1 MNIIDLSQEL
11 DENTQVFPGDPNL
24 KLLQWSNY
32 TIQGY
37 KSETIFTTSHI
48 GTHIDAP
55 SHFNPD
61 GISVEK
67 IPLEKTVILSK
78 AKVLRIKKDDDE
90 KIEPKDL
97 KEFDIVQN
105 DTLLIYTGW
114 SLNRQKDNY
123 FKNNPGLSKL
133 GADYLAELKINLI
146 GIDSPNID
154 PAIDKEFSAH
164 RIFSIKNIPI
174 IENLINLDKIN
185 QESFIFI
192 ALPLKL
198 KYSSGSPVRAIALIN

>member
-90 KIEPKDL
+90 KI
-97 KEFDIVQN
+97 N
-105 DTLLIYTGW
+105 SLLCGGTA
-114 SLNRQKDNY
+114 QKKAQVT
-123 FKNNPGLSKL
+123 F
-133 GADYLAELKINLI
+133 NLC
-146 GIDSPNID
+146 S
-154 PAIDKEFSAH
+154 
-164 RIFSIKNIPI
+164 
-174 IENLINLDKIN
+174 
-185 QESFIFI
+185 SF
-192 ALPLKL
+192 A
-198 KYSSGSPVRAIALIN
+198 KYGKMF

>member
-1 MNIIDLSQEL
+1 LNIIDLSQEL
-11 DENTQVFPGDPNL
+11 DENTHVFPGSPNL
-24 KLLQWSNY
+24 KVLQWSNY
-32 TIQGY
+32 AIHGY
-37 KSETIFTTSHI
+37 YSETIFTSTHI
-48 GTHIDAP
+48 GTHMDAP

-67 IPLEKTVILSK
+67 IPLEKIVVLDK
-78 AKVLRIKKDDDE
+78 AKVLRIKKDDDA
-90 KIEPKDL
+90 KIEPNDL

-114 SLNRQKDNY
+114 SLNRQKDKY
-123 FKNNPGLSKL
+123 FKNNPGLSKR
-133 GADYLAELKINLI
+133 GAEYLADLKINLI
-146 GIDSPNID
+146 GIDSPSID
-154 PAIDKEFSAH
+154 PAFDKEFNAH
-164 RIFSIKNIPI
+164 RVFSIKNIPI

-185 QESFIFI
+185 QDSFTFI

>member
-24 KLLQWSNY
+24 KLLPWSNY
-32 TIQGY
+32 AIQGY
-37 KSETIFTTSHI
+37 KSETIFAITHI

-61 GISVEK
+61 GISVKK
-67 IPLEKTVILSK
+67 I
-78 AKVLRIKKDDDE
+78 
-90 KIEPKDL
+90 
-97 KEFDIVQN
+97 
-105 DTLLIYTGW
+105 
-114 SLNRQKDNY
+114 
-123 FKNNPGLSKL
+123 PGLSKL
-133 GADYLAELKINLI
+133 GAEYLAELKINLI

-154 PAIDKEFSAH
+154 LTTDKEFSAH

-198 KYSSGSPVRAIALIN
+198 KYSSGSPGRAIALIN

>member
-11 DENTQVFPGDPNL
+11 DEDTQVFPGSPNL
-24 KLLQWSNY
+24 KVLQWSNY
-32 TIQGY
+32 AIHGY
-37 KSETIFTTSHI
+37 DSETIFTSTHI
-48 GTHIDAP
+48 GTHMDAP
-55 SHFNPD
+55 SHFNPG

-67 IPLEKTVILSK
+67 IPLEKIVILNK
-78 AKVLRIKKDDDE
+78 AKVLRIKKYDDA
-90 KIEPKDL
+90 KIEPNDL
-97 KEFDIVQN
+97 KEFDIEQN

-133 GADYLAELKINLI
+133 GAEYLADLKINLI
-146 GIDSPNID
+146 GIDSPSID
-154 PAIDKEFSAH
+154 PAFDKEFNAH

-174 IENLINLDKIN
+174 IENLVNLDKIN
-185 QESFIFI
+185 QDSFTFI